1 MRSSPGATRAIFVA
15 CALALGAA
23 ASQAAGPATRT
34 VTIDA
39 FEFHPPSITVRQGD
53 TVLWRNQDPVPHTAT
68 ATTKDAGLDSRDIAP
83 NGSFRYT
90 AKKKG
95 HFSYICSLHPVM
107 KGELIVE

>member
-1 MRSSPGATRAIFVA
+1 MRPSPGARRAIFVA
-15 CALALGAA
+15 CALALGVAR
-23 ASQAAGPATRT
+23 SQAAGPAAHT

-53 TVLWRNQDPVPHTAT
+53 TVEWRNQDPVPHTAT
-68 ATTKDAGLDSRDIAP
+68 AKVAGLDSRDIAP

-95 HFSYICSLHPVM
+95 RFGYICSLHPVM